1 MHLLQV
7 RIDVYCVRLDAFKA
21 HAHTIHVTSQSTHL
35 SVVCHT
41 VNAWMLHAANVHST
55 LQVRIDVYCV
65 RLNAFKAYVE
75 EMIKRLRETLA
86 ASLRKRVSLA

>member
-1 MHLLQV
+1 
-7 RIDVYCVRLDAFKA
+7 
-21 HAHTIHVTSQSTHL
+21 
-35 SVVCHT
+35 
-41 VNAWMLHAANVHST
+41 MLHAANVHST
-55 LQVRIDVYCV
+55 LQVRIDLYCV